1 MIKFYR
7 DSFVFFSSIII
18 ILILVIPFI
27 IISIF
32 IILESK
38 GPIFHYSDRIGQNS
52 SIFKLIKFRTM
63 KVGAPQIST
72 ELMAQYGNKYI
83 TKTGVFLRKYSL
95 DELPQ
100 IFNILKRDMNF
111 IGPRPALYNQYDL
124 INLRKKLGIDLIKP
138 GITGLAQIN
147 GRDSLNINQK
157 VKFDLKYLKEKNLF
171 LDLKIL
177 FFTFFKVI
185 RASNVQH

>member
-1 MIKFYR
+1 
-7 DSFVFFSSIII
+7 
-18 ILILVIPFI
+18 
-27 IISIF
+27 
-32 IILESK
+32 
-38 GPIFHYSDRIGQNS
+38 
-52 SIFKLIKFRTM
+52 
-63 KVGAPQIST
+63 
-72 ELMAQYGNKYI
+72 
-83 TKTGVFLRKYSL
+83 
-95 DELPQ
+95 
-100 IFNILKRDMNF
+100 MNF

-157 VKFDLKYLKEKNLF
+157 VKFYLKYLKEKNFF